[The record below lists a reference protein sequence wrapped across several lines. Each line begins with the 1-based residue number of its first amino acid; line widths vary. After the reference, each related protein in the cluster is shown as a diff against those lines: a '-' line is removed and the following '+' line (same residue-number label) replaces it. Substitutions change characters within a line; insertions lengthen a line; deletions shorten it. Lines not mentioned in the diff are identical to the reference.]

1 MGNLLDMS
9 APVVPRDVLNVEDL
23 EEFES
28 NEVVVR
34 VLVLLGDCVC

>member
-1 MGNLLDMS
+1 MS
-9 APVVPRDVLNVEDL
+9 APVVPRDVLNVEDF

-34 VLVLLGDCVC
+34 VLVLLGDGICQ